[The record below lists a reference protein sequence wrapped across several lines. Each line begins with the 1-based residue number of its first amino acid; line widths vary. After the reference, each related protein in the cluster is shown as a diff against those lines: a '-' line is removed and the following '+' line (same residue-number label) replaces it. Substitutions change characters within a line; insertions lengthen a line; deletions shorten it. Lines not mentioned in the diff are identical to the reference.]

1 MIRNINNSN
10 TISSHFLTVIK
21 KALISQG
28 IDTRQLFNKAGIVD
42 EHISSKLV
50 RIKQQDIDLILNEAV
65 RITEDDAFSVKLI
78 NHTAPASNLL
88 TVLAGYCDSLKMLF
102 NLTSQ
107 RYGETY
113 TNSIYATLD
122 ESSHVRLIFETS
134 LSSEQYPTYTI
145 DFILIYIVKFFSNLL
160 DDPLATPIAVKLQ
173 RQEPRNLAA
182 FKKYFCCPIEFN
194 ARQNEICFD
203 KRIYHLKNPLSNKA
217 LASATKS
224 IMEDELKSVTQ
235 IPLSKRTISYVQS
248 QLPEFIPKQ
257 EEWANCLNI
266 SLRNLQRQLKAEN
279 TSFNEILKD
288 ERIKMAKTFLKGQNY
303 SVAEISSQLHFSDS
317 SHFIKIFKQET
328 GITPKA
334 YQAHIPPKLHSQKLT
349 LESMPG
355 RRHKL

>member
-1 MIRNINNSN
+1 MVRNINNSN
-10 TISSHFLTVIK
+10 TVSSHFLTVIK
-21 KALISQG
+21 KGLKSQG
-28 IDTRQLFNKAGIVD
+28 IETCQLFHKIGTIDENTKA
-42 EHISSKLV
+42 KLV
-50 RIKQQDIDLILNEAV
+50 RVKQQDIDIILNEAV
-65 RITEDDAFSVKLI
+65 NITQDDAFSVKLI

-88 TVLAGYCDSLKMLF
+88 TVLAGYCDNLRMLF

-122 ESSHVRLIFETS
+122 ESSHIRLIFETS
-134 LSSEQYPTYTI
+134 VNTEQYPIYTI
-145 DFILIYIVKFFSNLL
+145 DFMMVYVVNFFSNLL
-160 DDPLATPIAVKLQ
+160 DDPLATPIVVKLK
-173 RQEPRNLAA
+173 RQVPRNLSA

-194 ARQNEICFD
+194 ADQNEICFD
-203 KRIYHLKNPLSNKA
+203 KRIYNLKNPLSNKT

-235 IPLSKRTISYVQS
+235 IPLSKRTISYINN

-257 EEWANCLNI
+257 EEWAKCLNM
-266 SLRNLQRQLKAEN
+266 SVRNLQRQLKAEN

-288 ERIKMAKTFLKGQNY
+288 ERIKIAKKLLKDQIH

-334 YQAHIPPKLHSQKLT
+334 YQTHTCLNSAKKDYFIGFSN
-349 LESMPG
+349 